1 MHYNLIMHHCMVRF
15 FCAEEVMLSLYD
27 MVAHYVIVL

>member
-1 MHYNLIMHHCMVRF
+1 MHYNLIMHHYMVRF

-27 MVAHYVIVL
+27 NDNLSIKE